1 MKIKLYD
8 TKLHAILLV
17 ADLIGAALGIM
28 LATLIRFRV
37 LLGINTA
44 YDQIWVLW
52 LILIIVTFVNVAKTP
67 VVKFTRRRLFAE
79 LTDVISRQMI
89 VLASLLIIL
98 YLAHSTAVLSRLVFV
113 YFAVAG
119 VVIIW
124 LLRLLLKWYLLNIRR
139 KGAAGIKV
147 FVIADEKRLDEVVER
162 FNRNKDWDRYICST
176 AAGDKTAYKKILKY
190 LVHNQVDEVFI
201 SMASIEDKEA
211 FRNFAMEI
219 VGMGIRLDI
228 DLEQFELNIP
238 GQKWLDEVGHCAV
251 ISSARNNISI
261 SRRFLKRSL
270 DIVGALVGM
279 AGLAVVSIFLVPI
292 IKIDSKGPAIFR
304 QKRVGKNGRIFDF
317 YKFRSM
323 CADAEAQKK
332 KLMAQNEVAG
342 LMFKIKDDPRI
353 TKVGRFIRKTSLDEL
368 PQFWNVLKGDM
379 SLVGTRP
386 PTLDEYE
393 KYEPWQK
400 ARLSMR
406 PGITGLWQVSG
417 RSDIKDFD
425 EVVRLDMEYIDNW
438 SLVSDVKILLKTILV
453 VFAKKGS
460 R

>member
-8 TKLHAILLV
+8 TKLHVILLII
-17 ADLIGAALGIM
+17 DLLGATLGIM
-28 LATLIRFRV
+28 IATLVRYGVIF
-37 LLGINTA
+37 GINVA
-44 YDQIWVLW
+44 CDHIWCFW
-52 LILIIVTFVNVAKTP
+52 LILLIITIVNIVKTP
-67 VVKFTRRRLFAE
+67 VIKFTRRGPFTE
-79 LTDVISRQMI
+79 LTDVISRQLMVFAI
-89 VLASLLIIL
+89 LLIIL
-98 YLAHSTAVLSRLVFV
+98 YLAHSSTTLSRLVFM
-113 YFAVAG
+113 YFAVAST
-119 VVIIW
+119 VIIW
-124 LLRLLLKWYLLNIRR
+124 LLRLLLKWYLLNVRR
-139 KGAAGIKV
+139 KKAASVKV
-147 FVIADEKRLDEVVER
+147 FVIAEEKRLNDVVAS
-162 FNRNKDWDRYICST
+162 FNRNKEWDRCICCA
-176 AAGDKTAYKKILKY
+176 AAGDKTTYREILEY
-190 LVHNQVDEVFI
+190 IVHNQVDEVFI
-201 SMASIEDKEA
+201 SMASIENKEA
-211 FRNFAMEI
+211 FQKFAME
-219 VGMGIRLDI
+219 VVSMGVRLDI

-238 GQKWLDEVGHCAV
+238 GQKWLDKVGQCAV
-251 ISSARNNISI
+251 ISSARNDISI

-270 DIVGALVGM
+270 DIAGALVGM

-292 IKIDSKGPAIFR
+292 IKLDSKGPVIFR

-332 KLMAQNEVAG
+332 KLMAQNEMDG

-393 KYEPWQK
+393 KYESWQK

-425 EVVRLDMEYIDNW
+425 EVVKLDMEYIDNW
-438 SLVSDVKILLKTILV
+438 SMMLDIKILLKTVLV
-453 VFAKKGS
+453 VFARKGS